1 MSEAGPA
8 AVAEAFRHMGYSV
21 MSVSQ
26 ALDSMI
32 AGLLRHQHQLAIG
45 LDLASPHVQRHTAQR
60 PFPLRVLS
68 GYYTLQEGAGIAP
81 RVEGIDVRD
90 HFGTKTRCR
99 LVNVPPAALADRNE
113 TSPKWNPETAAK
125 KRIPPGTETELQIV
139 RIWREVLAV
148 SDVSMDDKFFELGGD
163 SLLALRVAN
172 RLRESFGVSVYF
184 RDLFEMPTIPQ
195 LALALGDRLR
205 QESNAS
211 SGLADQ
217 HQPNLDQE
225 LLNRI
230 DQIPDE
236 QVDLLLE
243 ELARNDSA

>member
-1 MSEAGPA
+1 M
-8 AVAEAFRHMGYSV
+8 
-21 MSVSQ
+21 
-26 ALDSMI
+26 
-32 AGLLRHQHQLAIG
+32 
-45 LDLASPHVQRHTAQR
+45 
-60 PFPLRVLS
+60 
-68 GYYTLQEGAGIAP
+68 
-81 RVEGIDVRD
+81 
-90 HFGTKTRCR
+90 
-99 LVNVPPAALADRNE
+99 
-113 TSPKWNPETAAK
+113 
-125 KRIPPGTETELQIV
+125 V